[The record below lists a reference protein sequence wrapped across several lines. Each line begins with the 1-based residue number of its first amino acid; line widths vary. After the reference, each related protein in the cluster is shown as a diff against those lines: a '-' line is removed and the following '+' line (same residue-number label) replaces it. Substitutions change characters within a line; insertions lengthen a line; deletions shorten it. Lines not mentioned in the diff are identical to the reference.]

1 MSHTLSAA
9 ELDSST
15 VQHYITSMKN
25 AYNQIDD
32 YQCIFKKQERVNGK
46 LLPQETI
53 LLKFK
58 RPFSI
63 YMKWIKEP
71 HKDQEIL
78 YVRGWNDGKLRA
90 HPGSF
95 PDITVN
101 LNPTGSLAMRENRHP
116 VTEAGIGQ
124 TIKMV
129 SDDYHYAMKHPQDS
143 VKYYNRGTKMVEGRK
158 AQCFEAIMPMKEHS
172 PYYAYRA
179 VVCIDDSL
187 SLPSRVI
194 IYDKTNTL
202 VEDYFYTKYKLN
214 IGLTKKDFQPDNPNY
229 NF

>member
-1 MSHTLSAA
+1 M
-9 ELDSST
+9 
-15 VQHYITSMKN
+15 QN

-32 YQCIFKKQERVNGK
+32 YQCIFKKQERVDGQ
-46 LLPQETI
+46 LLLQETI

-58 RPFSI
+58 KPFSI

-71 HKDQEIL
+71 HQGQEIL
-78 YVRGWNDGKLRA
+78 YIRGWNNGKLRA

-101 LNPTGSLAMRENRHP
+101 LNPTGALAMRDNRHP

-124 TIKMV
+124 TIQMV
-129 SDDYHYAMKHPQDS
+129 SNDYHYAMNHPQDS
-143 VKYYNRGTKMVEGRK
+143 VKYYNRGTKMVEGRET
-158 AQCFEAIMPMKEHS
+158 QCFEAIMPIKEHL
-172 PYYAYRA
+172 PYYAHRA
-179 VVCIDDSL
+179 VICIDDSL
-187 SLPSRVI
+187 NLPSRVI
-194 IYDKTNTL
+194 IYDNTNTL